1 MINKSF
7 KKIWLICLWVAS
19 LCLVWCFHIP
29 DEDWLPSRNKV
40 KTEEVEKDVELEQA
54 VDSFINWIDQISS
67 EWNEMK
73 NGENNEVDVENLED
87 DIVEM
92 EENIDGEENI
102 ENEEVVEDEGE
113 VVENEEVVENVD
125 ELVEDDSIYE
135 E

>member
-29 DEDWLPSRNKV
+29 DENWLPNKNKV
-40 KTEEVEKDVELEQA
+40 KTGEVKKDVEFEQA
-54 VDSFINWIDQISS
+54 VDSLMNGIDQISS

-73 NGENNEVDVENLED
+73 NGENNEVDTENLEND
-87 DIVEM
+87 VVET
-92 EENIDGEENI
+92 EENIEGEENI
-102 ENEEVVEDEGE
+102 GNEEVVENVGEVVEDEGE
-113 VVENEEVVENVD
+113 NQEVQEEIV
-125 ELVEDDSIYE
+125 SE